1 MLNVT
6 PVFVIVKN
14 VSLMVK
20 KHLIIM
26 KFVDLAN
33 IVVPLNVSATL
44 KKMVIVIQTFV
55 LIGFGAI
62 D

>member
-1 MLNVT
+1 MSNVT